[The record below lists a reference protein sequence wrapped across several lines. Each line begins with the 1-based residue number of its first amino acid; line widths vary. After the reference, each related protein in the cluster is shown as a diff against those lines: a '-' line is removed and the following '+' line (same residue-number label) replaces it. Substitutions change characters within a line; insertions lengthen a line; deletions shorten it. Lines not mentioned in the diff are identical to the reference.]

1 LVSDEEGE
9 KEDEFEIE
17 VGMGSEG
24 GWAKMDLA
32 AQSLRG

>member
-9 KEDEFEIE
+9 EERELE
-17 VGMGSEG
+17 VEEGMGLEG

-32 AQSLRG
+32 TQSLRG

>member
-1 LVSDEEGE
+1 LVSEEEDE
-9 KEDEFEIE
+9 KEGEFEIE

-32 AQSLRG
+32 AQSLSG